1 MKKFVF
7 NLEKI
12 LQLREWNEKEAR
24 NRLVEAAGVLSDIE
38 NKILKNMEERE
49 FASAENFGQTSVES
63 FTAYNYY
70 LLRLQKEKESLI
82 KEKEAAEIKVEEERE
97 NWRNRN
103 SEKSALESL
112 KKRRFEEYKKNVIK
126 EEEKE
131 LNDIRPAAKL

>member
-1 MKKFVF
+1 M
-7 NLEKI
+7 EKI

>member
-1 MKKFVF
+1 LKKFVF